1 MQGNTVR
8 TYRESSLR
16 RTRATSRVLRVLPA
30 RLRRYVGLNTTNE
43 SSSVQPYPHVYEVS
57 AHGAPSGEV
66 IVSAPRLE
74 TLRTAPPKEFGGPG
88 DRWSPETLLAAAI
101 ADCFV
106 LTLRALSRTAGVA
119 WNGVDCR
126 VEAVLERA
134 DGITRFTRIVTQ
146 ATLTVP
152 MGTDEMAARGLLER
166 AESGCLIGNS
176 LHAARQLEAV
186 IIVAQPAPGDR

>member
-1 MQGNTVR
+1 
-8 TYRESSLR
+8 
-16 RTRATSRVLRVLPA
+16 
-30 RLRRYVGLNTTNE
+30 
-43 SSSVQPYPHVYEVS
+43 VS
-57 AHGAPSGEV
+57 ANGAPSGEV

-74 TLRTAPPKEFGGPG
+74 VLRTAPPKEFGGPG

-106 LTLRALSRTAGVA
+106 LTLRALSRTAGIV
-119 WNGVDCR
+119 WNGVECR

-152 MGTDEMAARGLLER
+152 MGTDETAARALLER
-166 AESGCLIGNS
+166 AEKGCLIGNS
-176 LHAARQLEAV
+176 LLAARHLEAAV
-186 IIVAQPAPGDR
+186 IVAQPAPASR

>member
-1 MQGNTVR
+1 MAR
-8 TYRESSLR
+8 
-16 RTRATSRVLRVLPA
+16 A
-30 RLRRYVGLNTTNE
+30 RLRRYFSPNTTNE
-43 SSSVQPYPHVYEVS
+43 SNSVQPYPHVYEVS
-57 AHGAPSGEV
+57 ANGAPSGEV

-74 TLRTAPPKEFGGPG
+74 TLRTAPPAEFGGPG

-119 WNGVDCR
+119 WNGVECH

-146 ATLTVP
+146 ATLSVP
-152 MGTDEMAARGLLER
+152 MGTDETAARRLLER

-176 LHAARQLEAV
+176 LHAARHLEAA